1 MSVAAFLV
9 AAGQRLETRTIAA
22 RVLGAPTLVFLHE
35 GLGSVSTWKDV
46 PDRLAEATGWGALV
60 YSRAGYGAS
69 EPVPLPR
76 PLDYMVPEGE
86 VVLPAVL
93 AAAGVERTVLVGHSD
108 GASIALIYAGSAPR
122 PGLLGMVLEAP
133 HVICEER
140 SVAAIA
146 RAREAYDSGD
156 LREKL
161 ARHHG
166 DNVDVAFRGW
176 NDAWLDPGFMAMDL
190 LPWAR
195 RVEAP
200 ALLVQERED
209 PYGTTAQITLLE
221 QALGARAGTLLLDGD
236 GHAPHKDAPE
246 VVLPA
251 IAAFSLRVAGTR

>member
-1 MSVAAFLV
+1 VFLH
-9 AAGQRLETRTIAA
+9 AGGKRLETRTIAA
-22 RVLGAPTLVFLHE
+22 RDARAPALVFLHE
-35 GLGSVSTWKDV
+35 GLGSVTTWKDV
-46 PDRLAEATGWGALV
+46 PDRLAEMTGFGALV

-69 EPVPLPR
+69 DPVTLPR

-93 AAAGVERTVLVGHSD
+93 AAAGVERAVLVGHSD
-108 GASIALIYAGSAPR
+108 GASIAIVHAGSAPW

-133 HVICEER
+133 HVICEDR

-146 RAREAYDSGD
+146 LARDAYRHGD

-176 NDAWLDPGFMAMDL
+176 NDAWLDPGFRAMDL
-190 LPWAR
+190 LPWAER
-195 RVEAP
+195 ARVP
-200 ALLVQERED
+200 ALLVQERDD
-209 PYGTTAQITLLE
+209 PYGTTTQIALLE
-221 QALGARAGTLLLDGD
+221 GAFGARAETLLLDGD
-236 GHAPHKDAPE
+236 GHAPHRDQPE

-251 IAAFSLRVAGTR
+251 IAAFARRVAGMEDR